1 MIDSKKANKNIL
13 VSFLLALSILTLT
26 AMRPLSGQSA
36 EEGMERISA
45 SFFRHASPDEIN
57 RRVSYRPEDWP
68 AHVIHLV
75 KIEKDGLPLL
85 GRPDLTAD
93 RLDVIGVTK
102 GDEILQFIDQTKIIS
117 FDNPLS
123 SGPGN
128 SGLWYKVRTLKG
140 DEGWILVQPD
150 NQGSI
155 SATLL
160 PARAI
165 TTPESKTYAENRKPR
180 ADETDGTI
188 RSIIY
193 ALIIL
198 GVFLLFIRIAHSHTS
213 DQSSS
218 SSSGTYEYSSG
229 PSSAG
234 SEGQIAASRA
244 EEGKKDESS
253 WPFRGANY
261 KITKTGVK
269 ETSSILPDRKV
280 GTIKENIVKDE
291 IVYES
296 TLLGHKEV
304 GRIQRNWLESK
315 VVDSS
320 GNVVLTEKTTIG
332 GRRVWVDRDGNEH
345 GEVKK

>member
-1 MIDSKKANKNIL
+1 MIDSKSRNKTIP
-13 VSFLLALSILTLT
+13 VSFLVVSLIFILT
-26 AMRPLSGQSA
+26 AAGPLSGQSA
-36 EEGMERISA
+36 EEGMGRISA
-45 SFFRHASPDEIN
+45 SLFRHASPDEIN

-68 AHVIHLV
+68 AQVTRLV
-75 KIEKDGLPLL
+75 KIEKDGLTIL

-102 GDEILQFIDQTKIIS
+102 GDEILQFIDQSKIVS

-160 PARAI
+160 LSRNIP
-165 TTPESKTYAENRKPR
+165 TPQSKAYPKNGKPG
-180 ADETDGTI
+180 ADEVGGTI

-193 ALIIL
+193 VLIVLI
-198 GVFLLFIRIAHSHTS
+198 VFLLFIKVVHSHKS
-213 DQSSS
+213 DQRFSSS
-218 SSSGTYEYSSG
+218 SDTYEYSSG

-234 SEGQIAASRA
+234 SEGQFAVSRA
-244 EEGKKDESS
+244 DAGEADKSS
-253 WPFRGANY
+253 WPFKGANY
-261 KITKTGVK
+261 EIAKTSVK
-269 ETSSILPDRKV
+269 EEHFIFPDTKVGTVEKNFLGDTVISRDTLLGPEKV
-280 GTIKENIVKDE
+280 GTIEK
-291 IVYES
+291 S
-296 TLLGHKEV
+296 LLG
-304 GRIQRNWLESK
+304 SK
-315 VVDSS
+315 VVDTK

-332 GRRVWVDRDGNEH
+332 GRRVWVDKDGNEH
-345 GEVKK
+345 GEVKD